1 MFDIA
6 PSEFLLV
13 AFVALVVIGPKDLPK
28 AMRVV
33 GYWVGK
39 ARGVARQFR
48 SGFDSMVR
56 EAELEEM
63 EKRWASENERIMR
76 EHPQTGGDAA
86 ANAAQVVHSPETD
99 EHRRDYRSTDHAQDD
114 SDRADDGDRADKDHT
129 DEPVMVEKPVVAP
142 APAGASSSGA
152 SSDAPAVPAEYD
164 SKSTPDRGPDL
175 FDTPASTTRHPVDK
189 TGKSDIASS

>member
-76 EHPQTGGDAA
+76 EHPQTETGTAA
-86 ANAAQVVHSPETD
+86 AASADTAHAVHSPETD
-99 EHRRDYRSTDHAQDD
+99 EHTDRH
-114 SDRADDGDRADKDHT
+114 DGDHT
-129 DEPVMVEKPVVAP
+129 AEPVMVEKPVVIA
-142 APAGASSSGA
+142 ASAAASSSPVPSVSVEPA
-152 SSDAPAVPAEYD
+152 SAPVADQDSFADRDPAADRSADPSDTVSTTPAVSGVRTD
-164 SKSTPDRGPDL
+164 
-175 FDTPASTTRHPVDK
+175 DK
-189 TGKSDIASS
+189 TGKSDVAPS

>member
-6 PSEFLLV
+6 PSELLLV
-13 AFVALVVIGPKDLPK
+13 GFVALVVIGPKDLPK

-76 EHPQTGGDAA
+76 EHPQPA
-86 ANAAQVVHSPETD
+86 TD
-99 EHRRDYRSTDHAQDD
+99 ETPVVV
-114 SDRADDGDRADKDHT
+114 DDGEAAPMT
-129 DEPVMVEKPVVAP
+129 VEKPVVTAADSMAP
-142 APAGASSSGA
+142 SADPVAK
-152 SSDAPAVPAEYD
+152 PQ
-164 SKSTPDRGPDL
+164 TPDL
-175 FDTPASTTRHPVDK
+175 FDTPPHTHEDAHQHDDK
-189 TGKSDIASS
+189 GVAKS